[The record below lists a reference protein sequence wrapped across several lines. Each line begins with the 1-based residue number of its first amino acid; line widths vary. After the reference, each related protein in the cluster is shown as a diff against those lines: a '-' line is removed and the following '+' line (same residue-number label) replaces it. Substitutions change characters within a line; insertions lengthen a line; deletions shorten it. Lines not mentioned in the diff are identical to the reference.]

1 MAKDKRKIPEGIDIK
16 EIEKEVAKL
25 RRKDGWD
32 PSKIARE
39 QPMEALQRLDQELAN
54 DRVYGESD
62 ACQACTKAREE
73 SGDETALCDEHFAE
87 AMGF

>member
-1 MAKDKRKIPEGIDIK
+1 MANKRKVPSGIDIK
-16 EIEKEVAKL
+16 QIEREVEKL
-25 RRKDGWD
+25 RRKEGWD

-54 DRVYGESD
+54 ERVYGESG
-62 ACQACTKAREE
+62 ACQACVEAREE
-73 SGDETALCDEHFAE
+73 SGDETALCQEHFAE

>member
-1 MAKDKRKIPEGIDIK
+1 MANKRKVPSGIDIK
-16 EIEKEVAKL
+16 QIEKEVAKL
-25 RRKDGWD
+25 RRKEGWD

-39 QPMEALQRLDQELAN
+39 QPMEALQRLDQEMAN

-62 ACQACTKAREE
+62 TCEACVMAREE
-73 SGDETALCDEHFAE
+73 SGHETALCQEHFAE